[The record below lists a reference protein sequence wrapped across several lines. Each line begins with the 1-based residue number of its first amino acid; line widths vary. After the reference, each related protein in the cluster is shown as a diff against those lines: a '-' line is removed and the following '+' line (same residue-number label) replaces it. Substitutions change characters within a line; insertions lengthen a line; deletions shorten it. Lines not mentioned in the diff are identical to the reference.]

1 MILLFRMV
9 LIGSNIAT
17 EDGMAVCPVCDRSM
31 KIEAVSRH
39 IDKCLAEQ
47 EAKEAAERQKNT
59 AFG

>member
-1 MILLFRMV
+1 MILPFRMV
-9 LIGSNIAT
+9 LIGSNIAI

-47 EAKEAAERQKNT
+47 EAREATERQKNT

>member
-1 MILLFRMV
+1 MILLFCIV
-9 LIGSNIAT
+9 LIESNLAT
-17 EDGMAVCPVCDRSM
+17 EDGMTVCPVCDRSM

-47 EAKEAAERQKNT
+47 EAREAAERQKHT